1 VFRLFALSALVRP
14 VRVCA
19 YPKRKRQS
27 VALEI
32 LGLDGLSESVYR
44 ALLGN
49 PDSDLD
55 ALALTLDVPGSEVR
69 EALDRLIELSLVTER
84 SPGRRY
90 VPISPDVALDAL
102 LSLEQ
107 AELSRRERQLLDA
120 RAELARLV
128 RSSDDK
134 VTPLR
139 EVRRIDGR
147 EQVLEVLR
155 ELSARCYQETLNV
168 LPGDPVSPEM
178 LAGAA
183 AQDLA
188 VLARGVRFR
197 TLYTRRQLAD
207 GPMRDYMHMM
217 REHGAEVRIA
227 DTLPHRLLIFDR
239 TVSFLPI
246 DPRRVAAGALVVR
259 EPAITANLVMLFE
272 SLWSGAQDM
281 EEALK
286 TGAPSASDLD
296 RSVLMLM
303 SSGVKDEAAA
313 RQLGISDRTY
323 RRHVADILIRL
334 GASSR
339 FQAGVEAVR
348 HGWL

>member
-1 VFRLFALSALVRP
+1 
-14 VRVCA
+14 
-19 YPKRKRQS
+19 

-44 ALLGN
+44 AMLTN
-49 PDSDLD
+49 PDADLD
-55 ALALTLDVPGSEVR
+55 ALAVSLAVPSTEVR
-69 EALDRLIELSLVTER
+69 EALERLVELSLVTER
-84 SPGRRY
+84 APGRIY
-90 VPISPDVALDAL
+90 VPINPDVALDAL

-107 AELSRRERQLLDA
+107 AELSRRERQLLEA
-120 RAELARLV
+120 RAELSRLV
-128 RSSDDK
+128 RNSKDG
-134 VTPLR
+134 VAPVR

-147 EQVLEVLR
+147 ERVLEVMR

-168 LPGDPVSPEM
+168 LPGPPTPAEL
-178 LAGAA
+178 LADAA
-183 AQDLA
+183 EHDLA
-188 VLARGVRFR
+188 LVRRGVRLR
-197 TLYTRRQLAD
+197 TLYTRAQLAD
-207 GPMRDYMHMM
+207 EPMLDYVRMM
-217 REHGAEVRIA
+217 RQHGAEVRIA
-227 DTLPHRLLIFDR
+227 DTLPHRLVIFDR
-239 TVSFLPI
+239 TVSFLPV
-246 DPRRVAAGALVVR
+246 DPRRPGNGALVVR

-272 SLWSGAQDM
+272 SLWAGAQEL
-281 EEALK
+281 EEAVAA
-286 TGAPSASDLD
+286 GAPAASELD

-348 HGWL
+348 RGWL

>member
-1 VFRLFALSALVRP
+1 
-14 VRVCA
+14 
-19 YPKRKRQS
+19 

-44 ALLGN
+44 AMLAN
-49 PDSDLD
+49 PDADLD
-55 ALALTLDVPGSEVR
+55 ALAVSLAVPSTDVR
-69 EALDRLIELSLVTER
+69 EALEKLVELSLVTER
-84 SPGRRY
+84 APGRVY
-90 VPISPDVALDAL
+90 VPINPDVALDAL

-107 AELSRRERQLLDA
+107 AEISRRERQLLEA
-120 RAELARLV
+120 RAELSRLV
-128 RSSDDK
+128 RNSQEG
-134 VTPLR
+134 VTPVR

-147 EQVLEVLR
+147 DRVLEVMR

-168 LPGDPVSPEM
+168 LPGPPTPAEL
-178 LAGAA
+178 LADAA
-183 AQDLA
+183 EHDLA
-188 VLARGVRFR
+188 LVRRGVRLR
-197 TLYTRRQLAD
+197 TLHTRAQLAD
-207 GPMRDYMHMM
+207 EPMLEYVRMI
-217 REHGAEVRIA
+217 RQHGADVRIA
-227 DTLPHRLLIFDR
+227 DTLPHRLVIFDR
-239 TVSFLPI
+239 TVSFLPV
-246 DPRRVAAGALVVR
+246 DPRRPGNGALVVR

-272 SLWSGAQDM
+272 SLWAGAAEL
-281 EEALK
+281 EEAVAA
-286 TGAPSASDLD
+286 GAPAASELD

-348 HGWL
+348 RGWL

>member
-1 VFRLFALSALVRP
+1 M
-14 VRVCA
+14 
-19 YPKRKRQS
+19 
-27 VALEI
+27 ALEI

-44 ALLGN
+44 AMLAN
-49 PDSDLD
+49 PEADLD
-55 ALALTLDVPGSEVR
+55 VLAVSLGVAGTEVRQALA
-69 EALDRLIELSLVTER
+69 RLVELSLVTER
-84 SPGRRY
+84 RPGRIY
-90 VPISPDVALDAL
+90 VPINPDVALDAL

-107 AELSRRERQLLDA
+107 AELTRRERQLLEA

-128 RSSDDK
+128 RSGDDQ
-134 VTPLR
+134 VTPPR
-139 EVRRIDGR
+139 EVRRIDGSER
-147 EQVLEVLR
+147 VLEVMR
-155 ELSARCYQETLNV
+155 ELMAHCYQEALNA
-168 LPGDPVSPEM
+168 LPGDPVSADA
-178 LAGAA
+178 LAA
-183 AQDLA
+183 AADDDLA
-188 VLARGVRFR
+188 VLSRGVRSR

-207 GPMRDYMHMM
+207 HPMRDYMNMM

-227 DTLPHRLLIFDR
+227 DTLPHRLVIVDR

-246 DPRRVAAGALVVR
+246 DPRRVSAGALVVR
-259 EPAITANLVMLFE
+259 EPAINANLVMLFE